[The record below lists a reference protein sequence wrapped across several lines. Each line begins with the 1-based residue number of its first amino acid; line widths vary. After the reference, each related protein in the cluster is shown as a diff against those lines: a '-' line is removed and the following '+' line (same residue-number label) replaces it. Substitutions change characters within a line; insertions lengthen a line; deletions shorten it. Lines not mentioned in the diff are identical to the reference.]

1 MIVMDKRVL
10 TEITTMCMVYQKN
23 KILVQNRVDPKWP
36 GICFPGGHVENGESF
51 TESVIREVLEET
63 GLTIRSPILCGIKQW
78 QNDDL
83 SRYIVLFYKTDDFDG
98 QIISSDEGECLWID
112 KDKLNNYKLAKDFE
126 DMYKI
131 FENDSLSEFFYRK
144 KQGDWIKEFY

>member
-1 MIVMDKRVL
+1 MKQSEVR
-10 TEITTMCMVYQKN
+10 YQVTQ
-23 KILVQNRVDPKWP
+23 ILFLIK
-36 GICFPGGHVENGESF
+36 
-51 TESVIREVLEET
+51 
-63 GLTIRSPILCGIKQW
+63 GLLNS
-78 QNDDL
+78 
-83 SRYIVLFYKTDDFDG
+83 YVLFYKTDDFDG